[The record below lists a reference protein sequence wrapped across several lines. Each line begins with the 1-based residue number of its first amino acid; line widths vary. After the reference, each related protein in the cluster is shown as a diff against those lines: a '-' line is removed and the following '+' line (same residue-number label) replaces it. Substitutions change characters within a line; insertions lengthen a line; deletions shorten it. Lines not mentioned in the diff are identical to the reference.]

1 MYVDLTSLRHRLAAP
16 CEPDTVVLEQTA
28 EAPAQVMDRSL
39 VSVLVVDDNDTARYA
54 LARGMRHLGFRTVE
68 AATGAQAIE
77 LSPFCSVVL
86 LDVKLP
92 DVFGTEVCKLLRA
105 RPETAAMPI
114 FHISSAPPSGH
125 GLKDAD
131 VKSADGYYVAPAD
144 LRRLAAEID
153 RLLAARGDGSD

>member
-1 MYVDLTSLRHRLAAP
+1 MDLAPTPVRQSRAAP
-16 CEPDTVVLEQTA
+16 REQA
-28 EAPAQVMDRSL
+28 ADRSL

-54 LARGMRHLGFRTVE
+54 LARGMRHLGFRTAE

-105 RPETAAMPI
+105 RPETANMPI

-125 GLKDAD
+125 GLDDVD
-131 VKSADGYYVAPAD
+131 VKSADGYYVTPAD
-144 LRRLAAEID
+144 LQLLAAEID
-153 RLLAARGDGSD
+153 RLLAVRGFGQD